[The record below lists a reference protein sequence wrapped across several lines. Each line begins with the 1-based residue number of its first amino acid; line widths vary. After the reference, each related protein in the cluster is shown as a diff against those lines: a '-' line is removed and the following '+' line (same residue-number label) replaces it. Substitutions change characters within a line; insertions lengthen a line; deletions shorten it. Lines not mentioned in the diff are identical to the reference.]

1 MTTPTVTVGPVLPS
15 QDPRTLEEKILQVQ
29 QRNELLSEMRVQ
41 AARSGDQKIVNQADE
56 LERQYHVRD
65 MAGLADDVY
74 ESAAHRP
81 MLQPGWIR
89 ASEHPELLR
98 QAGVNWSNEKIKQY
112 LQPDDSNF
120 RAEIY
125 LPDPRV
131 YGADVKPVICYKGS
145 NGAVVAHDNTGKE
158 ITRESAA
165 EDWINNGLQGAGRES
180 DYYNR
185 AMELA
190 GDLKNSSFGREFE
203 IVGHSLGGGLASSAS
218 AITGI
223 PAITFNSS
231 GLNPVTPQ
239 RFADKQGLW
248 VFDTDKTITAY
259 QVKGE
264 LLTDGQTMVSRM
276 DALQR
281 MQMGTVATMAADV
294 SRLPEARQ
302 LLTTQLG
309 QLLPHSKQAQQDAL
323 GLIDYLAEHSGSK
336 TLKQVP
342 TAAGQVQPVLEAKM
356 RDAQGNLVDRP
367 KEPAISEVAKD
378 AGPLLNVLSGAVA
391 GAYVGKRAGEG
402 IAVAGKVT
410 DVALDTLGDG
420 YRVGGKVTGQA
431 AELGAQTF
439 GKVSGLQVRTGGEVV
454 AQVRVATGYLEAAVP
469 MTQCV
474 TQRWGN
480 ETSNALLRA
489 ASHLPFADKIAPG
502 LREEADRRDKATDAY
517 CDLKTAQARG
527 ALDHAGRDASS
538 IRQTAGQGAQLVE
551 QTANQTGANLRKSA
565 EQTGTAIDQAFDR
578 TGRGVRNLTG
588 HAPTAL
594 AATGAGVGGVIAA
607 EATYLGPGGLMN
619 AWKTGAVI
627 KHGAGA
633 GGEATQRHLMTE
645 TVIPSLDART
655 QSLEHAAVKQ
665 LMQSA
670 PVRESSGQ
678 TPAMDSQS
686 APSKQKSD
694 TRPHASLGTGVPLND
709 PSHPEHS
716 LFRDAARGV
725 YAIDAKHN
733 RTSDLRS
740 DQLSGHL
747 AVAAK
752 EQGLRGIDHVL
763 MSGDAKVTFAVQG
776 RPDDPAHRRA
786 SVDTMQGLN
795 TPLAQSTQQM
805 AEASARE
812 EQTRNTAQTQRQDAE
827 VVTRA
832 ALRMA

>member
-1 MTTPTVTVGPVLPS
+1 MTTPTATVGPVLPS

-29 QRNELLSEMRVQ
+29 QQRELLSELRTQ
-41 AARSGDQKIVNQADE
+41 SAQSSNLQLSHQADA
-56 LERQYHVRD
+56 LERQYYARD

-81 MLQPGWIR
+81 SLQPGWIR
-89 ASEHPELLR
+89 ASENPELLR
-98 QAGVNWSNEKIKQY
+98 QAGVNWSDQQIKQY

-131 YGADVKPVICYKGS
+131 FGTDAKPIVAYKGS
-145 NGAVVAHDNTGKE
+145 NGAVIARDSTGKE

-165 EDWINNGLQGAGRES
+165 EDWVNNGIQGAGLES

-190 GDLKNSSFGREFE
+190 IRMKRSSLGSDFA
-203 IVGHSLGGGLASSAS
+203 IAGHSLGGGLASAAS
-218 AITGI
+218 AVTGAS
-223 PAITFNSS
+223 AITFNSS
-231 GLNPVTPQ
+231 GLNPITAQ
-239 RFADKQGLW
+239 RYAEKQGLS

-259 QVKGE
+259 QIKGE
-264 LLTDGQTMVSRM
+264 VLTDGQAMIGRM

-302 LLTTQLG
+302 LMVTKLG
-309 QLLPHSKQAQQDAL
+309 ELLPHSKQAQQDAL
-323 GLIDYLAEHSGSK
+323 GLVDYLAEHSGNK

-356 RDAQGNLVDRP
+356 RDAHGNLIDRP
-367 KEPAISEVAKD
+367 KEPALSEVAKE

-391 GAYVGKRAGEG
+391 GAYAGKKAGEG
-402 IAVAGKVT
+402 IATAGKVT
-410 DVALDTLGDG
+410 DVALDTVGDG
-420 YRVGGKVTGQA
+420 YRVGGEITGQA
-431 AELGAQTF
+431 VEAGAQTF
-439 GKVSGLQVRTGGEVV
+439 GKISGLQVRGGGEVV
-454 AQVRVATGYLEAAVP
+454 AQVRVASGYLEAAVP

-502 LREEADRRDKATDAY
+502 LRQEADRRDQATEAY

-527 ALDHAGRDASS
+527 ALDHAGRDANS
-538 IRQTAGQGAQLVE
+538 IRQTAGQGAQLLE
-551 QTANQTGANLRKSA
+551 QAANQAGANLRKST
-565 EQTGTAIDQAFDR
+565 EQTGATIDQAFDQ

-594 AATGAGVGGVIAA
+594 AATGAGLGTVVAA
-607 EATYLGPGGLMN
+607 EATYLGPSGLMN
-619 AWKTGAVI
+619 AWQTRAVI
-627 KHGAGA
+627 KHAPGAGN
-633 GGEATQRHLMTE
+633 EATQRHLMTE

-665 LMQSA
+665 LMQPA
-670 PVRESSGQ
+670 PARESSGHV
-678 TPAMDSQS
+678 PAKDSQS
-686 APSKQKSD
+686 AAPSVS
-694 TRPHASLGTGVPLND
+694 PHTGVLLND
-709 PSHPEHS
+709 ASHPDHS
-716 LFRDAARGV
+716 LFGDAARGIH
-725 YAIDAKHN
+725 AIDAKHN
-733 RTSDLRS
+733 RVSDLRS
-740 DQLSGHL
+740 DQLGGHL

-752 EQGLRGIDHVL
+752 EQGLRGIDHVV
-763 MSGDAKVTFAVQG
+763 MSGDAKLTFAVQG
-776 RPDDPAHRRA
+776 RLDDPAHRRA
-786 SVDTMQGLN
+786 SVDTLQGLN

-805 AEASARE
+805 AEANARAEQIRNSAP
-812 EQTRNTAQTQRQDAE
+812 AQQQEPEIVART
-827 VVTRA
+827 

>member
-1 MTTPTVTVGPVLPS
+1 MTTPTVTVGPLLPS

-29 QRNELLSEMRVQ
+29 QQNELLSAMRVQ
-41 AARSGDQKIVNQADE
+41 SAQSGDMQLAHQADA

-65 MAGLADDVY
+65 VAGVTDDVY

-81 MLQPGWIR
+81 SITLGWIR
-89 ASEHPELLR
+89 ASEYPELLR
-98 QAGVNWSNEKIKQY
+98 QAGVNWTDKQVKQY

-131 YGADVKPVICYKGS
+131 YGPEAKPIVCYKGS
-145 NGAVVAHDNTGKE
+145 NGSVVAHDSDGKE
-158 ITRESAA
+158 IIRESAA
-165 EDWINNGLQGAGRES
+165 EDWLNNGLQGAGLES

-190 GDLKNSSFGREFE
+190 VRFQKDYGPGFE
-203 IVGHSLGGGLASSAS
+203 IAGHSLGGGQGSAAS
-218 AITGI
+218 AVTGI

-231 GLNPVTPQ
+231 GLNPATPQ
-239 RFADKQGLW
+239 RYAEKHGLT
-248 VFDTDKTITAY
+248 VVDTDQTVTAY

-264 LLTDGQTMVSRM
+264 VLTDGQAMIGRM

-281 MQMGTVATMAADV
+281 MQMGAVATMAADV

-302 LLTTQLG
+302 LLVTKLG
-309 QLLPHSKQAQQDAL
+309 EVLPHSKQAQQDAL

-356 RDAQGNLVDRP
+356 RDAQGNLIDRP

-391 GAYVGKRAGEG
+391 GAYVGKRAGE
-402 IAVAGKVT
+402 AVAAGGKVT

-439 GKVSGLQVRTGGEVV
+439 GKVSGLQVRAGGEVV
-454 AQVRVATGYLEAAVP
+454 AQVRMATGYLEASVP
-469 MTQCV
+469 MAQCV

-480 ETSNALLRA
+480 ETSNAILRA

-502 LREEADRRDKATDAY
+502 LGKEADRRDQATAAY
-517 CDLKTAQARG
+517 CDIKIAQAKG
-527 ALDHAGRDASS
+527 SLGHAGHDANT
-538 IRQTAGQGAQLVE
+538 IRHVAAQGAQALE
-551 QTANQTGANLRKSA
+551 QASNQTGADLRKSA
-565 EQTGTAIDQAFDR
+565 ERVGANIDQALGQ

-594 AATGAGVGGVIAA
+594 AVTGAGVGGVIAA

-619 AWKTGAVI
+619 AWRTGAAI
-627 KHGAGA
+627 KHGSGA

-655 QSLEHAAVKQ
+655 QSLEHSAVKQ
-665 LMQSA
+665 LMQPA
-670 PVRESSGQ
+670 PARQSGEQSPATESRFAPPKQ
-678 TPAMDSQS
+678 TEGLPQPA
-686 APSKQKSD
+686 PGK
-694 TRPHASLGTGVPLND
+694 GVLLND
-709 PSHPEHS
+709 QNHPDHS

-725 YAIDAKHN
+725 HAIDATHN

-752 EQGLRGIDHVL
+752 EQGMRGIDHVV

-776 RPDDPAHRRA
+776 RLDDPAHQRA
-786 SVDTMQGLN
+786 SVDTVQGLN

-805 AEASARE
+805 AEASARQ
-812 EQTRNTAQTQRQDAE
+812 EQTRNSALTQQQDAE

>member
-1 MTTPTVTVGPVLPS
+1 MV
-15 QDPRTLEEKILQVQ
+15 
-29 QRNELLSEMRVQ
+29 
-41 AARSGDQKIVNQADE
+41 
-56 LERQYHVRD
+56 
-65 MAGLADDVY
+65 
-74 ESAAHRP
+74 
-81 MLQPGWIR
+81 
-89 ASEHPELLR
+89 
-98 QAGVNWSNEKIKQY
+98 
-112 LQPDDSNF
+112 
-120 RAEIY
+120 
-125 LPDPRV
+125 
-131 YGADVKPVICYKGS
+131 CYKGS
-145 NGAVVAHDNTGKE
+145 NGAVVAHDNAGKE
-158 ITRESAA
+158 VTRESAP
-165 EDWINNGLQGAGRES
+165 EDWVNNGLQGAGRES

-185 AMELA
+185 AMRL
-190 GDLKNSSFGREFE
+190 GRNLKNSPLGMKFE

-218 AITGI
+218 AITGV

-231 GLNPVTPQ
+231 GLNPITAQ
-239 RFADKQGLW
+239 RFADKQGLT

-281 MQMGTVATMAADV
+281 IQMGAVATMAADV

-302 LLTTQLG
+302 LLVTKLG
-309 QLLPHSKQAQQDAL
+309 EILPHSKQAQQDAL
-323 GLIDYLAEHSGSK
+323 GLVDYLAEHSGSK

-356 RDAQGNLVDRP
+356 RDAQGNLIDRP

-391 GAYVGKRAGEG
+391 GAYVGKRAGE
-402 IAVAGKVT
+402 AVAAGGKVT

-439 GKVSGLQVRTGGEVV
+439 GKVSGLQVRGGGEVV
-454 AQVRVATGYLEAAVP
+454 AQVRMATGYLEASVP
-469 MTQCV
+469 MVQCV

-502 LREEADRRDKATDAY
+502 LSKEADRRDQATAAY
-517 CDLKTAQARG
+517 CDLKTAQAKG
-527 ALDHAGRDASS
+527 SLDHAGRDASS
-538 IRQTAGQGAQLVE
+538 IRHIAGQSAQVLE
-551 QTANQTGANLRKSA
+551 QAANQTGADLRKSA
-565 EQTGTAIDQAFDR
+565 EHVGARVDQALDQ

-594 AATGAGVGGVIAA
+594 AVTGAGVGGVIAA
-607 EATYLGPGGLMN
+607 EVTYLGPRGLLN
-619 AWKTGAVI
+619 AWQTGTVI
-627 KHGAGA
+627 KHGSGA

-655 QSLEHAAVKQ
+655 QSLEHTAVKQ
-665 LMQSA
+665 LMQAAPAQQSGGQA
-670 PVRESSGQ
+670 PVKEP
-678 TPAMDSQS
+678 PA
-686 APSKQKSD
+686 APGK
-694 TRPHASLGTGVPLND
+694 GVLLND
-709 PSHPEHS
+709 QNHPDHS

-725 YAIDAKHN
+725 HAIDAKHN
-733 RTSDLRS
+733 RTPDLRS

-752 EQGLRGIDHVL
+752 EQGLRGIDHVV

-776 RPDDPAHRRA
+776 RLDDPAHQRA

-805 AEASARE
+805 AEASIRQ
-812 EQTRNTAQTQRQDAE
+812 EQTRNSALTQQQDAE

>member
-29 QRNELLSEMRVQ
+29 QRNELLSAMRAQ
-41 AARSGDQKIVNQADE
+41 SAQSGDLQLSRQADA

-65 MAGLADDVY
+65 VAGVADDVY

-81 MLQPGWIR
+81 SIALGWIR

-98 QAGVNWSNEKIKQY
+98 QSGVNWTDQQIKQY

-131 YGADVKPVICYKGS
+131 YGSEVKPIVCYKGS
-145 NGAVVAHDNTGKE
+145 NGAVVAHDGDGKE
-158 ITRESAA
+158 ISRESAA
-165 EDWINNGLQGAGRES
+165 EDWVNNGLQGAGLES

-190 GDLKNSSFGREFE
+190 VRFQRDFGPGFE
-203 IVGHSLGGGLASSAS
+203 IAGHSLGGGQGSAAS
-218 AITGI
+218 AVTGI
-223 PAITFNSS
+223 SAITFNSS
-231 GLNPVTPQ
+231 GLNPATPQ
-239 RFADKQGLW
+239 RYAEKYGLS
-248 VFDTDKTITAY
+248 VVDASQTVTAY

-264 LLTDGQTMVSRM
+264 LLTDGQAMVGRM

-281 MQMGTVATMAADV
+281 MQMGAVATMAADV

-323 GLIDYLAEHSGSK
+323 GLVDYLAEHSGSK

-356 RDAQGNLVDRP
+356 RDAQGNIVDRP

-378 AGPLLNVLSGAVA
+378 AGPLLNVLSGAVT
-391 GAYVGKRAGEG
+391 GAYVGKWTGEG
-402 IAVAGKVT
+402 IAAAGKVT

-439 GKVSGLQVRTGGEVV
+439 GKVSGLQVRAGGEVV
-454 AQVRVATGYLEAAVP
+454 AQVRMATGYLEAAVP

-502 LREEADRRDKATDAY
+502 LRQEADRRDRATDAY

-527 ALDHAGRDASS
+527 ALDHAGRDANG
-538 IRQTAGQGAQLVE
+538 IRQTAGQGAQLLE
-551 QTANQTGANLRKSA
+551 QTANQAGANLRKSA
-565 EQTGTAIDQAFDR
+565 EQTGTAIDQAFDQ

-588 HAPTAL
+588 HAPAAL

-607 EATYLGPGGLMN
+607 EATYLGPSGLMN
-619 AWKTGAVI
+619 AWQTRAVI

-633 GGEATQRHLMTE
+633 GNEATQRHLMTE

-655 QSLEHAAVKQ
+655 QSLEQAAVKQ
-665 LMQSA
+665 LMQQQA
-670 PVRESSGQ
+670 PAQ
-678 TPAMDSQS
+678 QS
-686 APSKQKSD
+686 NAPG
-694 TRPHASLGTGVPLND
+694 RGALLND
-709 PSHPEHS
+709 PSHPDHS

-733 RTSDLRS
+733 RTPDLRS

-752 EQGLRGIDHVL
+752 EQGLRGIDHVV

-812 EQTRNTAQTQRQDAE
+812 EQTRNSAQTQRQDAE
-827 VVTRA
+827 VVTRV

>member
-29 QRNELLSEMRVQ
+29 QQRELLSEMRTQ
-41 AARSGDQKIVNQADE
+41 SAQSSGLQLSHQADA
-56 LERQYHVRD
+56 LERQYYARD

-81 MLQPGWIR
+81 SLQPGWIR
-89 ASEHPELLR
+89 ASENQELLR
-98 QAGVNWSNEKIKQY
+98 QAGVNWSDEQIKQY

-131 YGADVKPVICYKGS
+131 FGADAKPVIAYKGS
-145 NGAVVAHDNTGKE
+145 NGAVVAHDSTGKE
-158 ITRESAA
+158 ITRESAV
-165 EDWINNGLQGAGRES
+165 EDWVNNGIQGAGLES

-190 GDLKNSSFGREFE
+190 TGMRRTLGSDFG
-203 IVGHSLGGGLASSAS
+203 IVGHSLGGGQAS
-218 AITGI
+218 AASAVTGM

-231 GLNPVTPQ
+231 GLNPATAQ
-239 RFADKQGLW
+239 RFADKQGLS

-264 LLTDGQTMVSRM
+264 VLTDGQTMIGRM

-302 LLTTQLG
+302 LMVTKLG
-309 QLLPHSKQAQQDAL
+309 ELLPHSKQAQQDAL
-323 GLIDYLAEHSGSK
+323 GLIDHLAENSGSR

-356 RDAQGNLVDRP
+356 RDAQGDIVDRP
-367 KEPAISEVAKD
+367 KEPAISELAKD

-391 GAYVGKRAGEG
+391 GAYVGKKAGEA
-402 IAVAGKVT
+402 IAAGGKVT
-410 DVALDTLGDG
+410 DVALDTVGDG
-420 YRVGGKVTGQA
+420 YRVGGKITGQA
-431 AELGAQTF
+431 VEAGAQTF
-439 GKVSGLQVRTGGEVV
+439 GKISGLQVRGGGEVV
-454 AQVRVATGYLEAAVP
+454 AQVRVASGYLEAAVP

-502 LREEADRRDKATDAY
+502 LRQEADRRDQATEAY

-527 ALDHAGRDASS
+527 ALDHAGRDANS
-538 IRQTAGQGAQLVE
+538 IRQTAGQGAQLLE
-551 QTANQTGANLRKSA
+551 QAANRTGADLRKSA
-565 EQTGTAIDQAFDR
+565 EQTGATIDQAFDQ
-578 TGRGVRNLTG
+578 TGRGVRNVTG

-594 AATGAGVGGVIAA
+594 AATGAGLGTVLAL
-607 EATYLGPGGLMN
+607 EATYLGRPDGLMN

-627 KHGAGA
+627 KHASGAGN
-633 GGEATQRHLMTE
+633 EATQRHLMTE

-665 LMQSA
+665 LMQAA
-670 PVRESSGQ
+670 PTRESSRQG
-678 TPAMDSQS
+678 PAKDSQS
-686 APSKQKSD
+686 AVPSVL
-694 TRPHASLGTGVPLND
+694 PHTGILLND
-709 PSHPEHS
+709 PSHPDHP
-716 LFRDAARGV
+716 LFRDAARGIQ
-725 YAIDAKHN
+725 AIDAKHN
-733 RTSDLRS
+733 RVSDLRS
-740 DQLSGHL
+740 DQLGGHL

-752 EQGLRGIDHVL
+752 EQGLRGIDHVV
-763 MSGDAKVTFAVQG
+763 MSGDAKLTFAVQG
-776 RPDDPAHRRA
+776 RLDDPAHRRA

-805 AEASARE
+805 AEVSAHA
-812 EQTRNTAQTQRQDAE
+812 EQMRNPAPAQQQEPEIVA
-827 VVTRA
+827 RA

>member
-29 QRNELLSEMRVQ
+29 QQRELLSEMRAQ
-41 AARSGDQKIVNQADE
+41 STQSGDLQLARQADA
-56 LERQYHVRD
+56 LEQQYYVRD

-74 ESAAHRP
+74 ESAAHRASA
-81 MLQPGWIR
+81 QPGWIR
-89 ASEHPELLR
+89 ASENPELLR
-98 QAGVNWSNEKIKQY
+98 QAGVNWSDQQIRQY

-131 YGADVKPVICYKGS
+131 FGADAKPVVCYKGS
-145 NGAVVAHDNTGKE
+145 NGAVVAHDSTGKE

-165 EDWINNGLQGAGRES
+165 EDWVNNGIQGAGLES

-190 GDLKNSSFGREFE
+190 TGMKRSLGSDFV
-203 IVGHSLGGGLASSAS
+203 IAGHSLGGGQAS
-218 AITGI
+218 AASAVTGI
-223 PAITFNSS
+223 SAITFNSS
-231 GLNPVTPQ
+231 GLNPLTPQ
-239 RFADKQGLW
+239 RYAEKHGLP

-281 MQMGTVATMAADV
+281 MQMGAVATMAADV

-302 LLTTQLG
+302 LLTAQLG

-323 GLIDYLAEHSGSK
+323 GLVDYLAEHSGSK

-342 TAAGQVQPVLEAKM
+342 TAAGQIQPVLEAKM
-356 RDAQGNLVDRP
+356 RDAQDNIVDRP

-391 GAYVGKRAGEG
+391 GAYVGKRTGEG
-402 IAVAGKVT
+402 VAAAGKVT

-431 AELGAQTF
+431 AELGAQAF
-439 GKVSGLQVRTGGEVV
+439 GKVSGLQVRAGGEVV

-502 LREEADRRDKATDAY
+502 LRQEADRRDRATDAY

-527 ALDHAGRDASS
+527 TLDHAGRDASG
-538 IRQTAGQGAQLVE
+538 IRQTAGQGAQLLE
-551 QTANQTGANLRKSA
+551 QTANQAGANLRKSA
-565 EQTGTAIDQAFDR
+565 EQTGTAIDQAFDQ

-588 HAPTAL
+588 HAPAAL
-594 AATGAGVGGVIAA
+594 AVTGAGVGGVIAA

-619 AWKTGAVI
+619 AWQTRSVI
-627 KHGAGA
+627 KHAADAGN
-633 GGEATQRHLMTE
+633 EATQRHLMTE

-655 QSLEHAAVKQ
+655 QSLEQAAVKQ
-665 LMQSA
+665 LMQQQA
-670 PVRESSGQ
+670 PAQQSS
-678 TPAMDSQS
+678 TPG
-686 APSKQKSD
+686 
-694 TRPHASLGTGVPLND
+694 RGVLLND
-709 PSHPEHS
+709 PSHPDHS

-725 YAIDAKHN
+725 HAIDAKHN
-733 RTSDLRS
+733 RTPDLRS

-812 EQTRNTAQTQRQDAE
+812 EQTRNSAQTQRQDAE

>member
-15 QDPRTLEEKILQVQ
+15 QDPRTLEEKILQIQQ
-29 QRNELLSEMRVQ
+29 QRELLSEMRTQ
-41 AARSGDQKIVNQADE
+41 SAQSGDLQLSHQANA
-56 LERQYHVRD
+56 LERQYYARD

-81 MLQPGWIR
+81 SLQPGWIR
-89 ASEHPELLR
+89 ASENPELLR
-98 QAGVNWSNEKIKQY
+98 QTGVNWSDQQIKQY

-131 YGADVKPVICYKGS
+131 FGADAKPVVAYKGS
-145 NGAVVAHDNTGKE
+145 NGAVVAHDSTGKE
-158 ITRESAA
+158 ITRESAV
-165 EDWINNGLQGAGRES
+165 EDWVNNGIQGAGLES

-190 GDLKNSSFGREFE
+190 TGMRRSLGSDFG
-203 IVGHSLGGGLASSAS
+203 IVGHSLGGGQAS
-218 AITGI
+218 AASAVTGM

-231 GLNPVTPQ
+231 GLNPVTAQ
-239 RFADKQGLW
+239 RFAEKQGLS

-264 LLTDGQTMVSRM
+264 VLTDGQAMIGRM

-302 LLTTQLG
+302 LTVTKLG
-309 QLLPHSKQAQQDAL
+309 ELLPHSKQAQQDAL
-323 GLIDYLAEHSGSK
+323 GLVDYLAEHSGSK

-391 GAYVGKRAGEG
+391 GAYVGKKAGEA
-402 IAVAGKVT
+402 IAAGGKVT
-410 DVALDTLGDG
+410 DVALDTVGDG
-420 YRVGGKVTGQA
+420 YRVGGRITGQA
-431 AELGAQTF
+431 VEAGAQTF
-439 GKVSGLQVRTGGEVV
+439 GKISGLQVRGGGEVV
-454 AQVRVATGYLEAAVP
+454 AQVRVASGYLEAAVP

-502 LREEADRRDKATDAY
+502 LRQEADRRDQATEAY

-527 ALDHAGRDASS
+527 ALDHAGRDANS
-538 IRQTAGQGAQLVE
+538 IRQTAGQGAQLLE
-551 QTANQTGANLRKSA
+551 QAANRTGADLRKSA
-565 EQTGTAIDQAFDR
+565 EQTGATIDQAFDQ

-594 AATGAGVGGVIAA
+594 AATGAGLGGVIAA
-607 EATYLGPGGLMN
+607 EVTYLGPSGPIN
-619 AWKTGAVI
+619 AWQTRAAI
-627 KHGAGA
+627 KQGPGAGN
-633 GGEATQRHLMTE
+633 EAIQRHLMTE

-670 PVRESSGQ
+670 PARESSGHV
-678 TPAMDSQS
+678 PAKDSQS
-686 APSKQKSD
+686 AVPNPSP
-694 TRPHASLGTGVPLND
+694 RTGALLND
-709 PSHPEHS
+709 PSHPDHS
-716 LFRDAARGV
+716 LFRDAARGIH
-725 YAIDAKHN
+725 AIDAKHN
-733 RTSDLRS
+733 RVSDLRS
-740 DQLSGHL
+740 DQLGGHL

-752 EQGLRGIDHVL
+752 EQGLRGIDHVV
-763 MSGDAKVTFAVQG
+763 MSGDAKLTFAVQG
-776 RPDDPAHRRA
+776 RLDDPAHRRA
-786 SVDTMQGLN
+786 SVDTLQGLN
-795 TPLAQSTQQM
+795 TPLAHSTQQM
-805 AEASARE
+805 AEVNARA
-812 EQTRNTAQTQRQDAE
+812 EQMRNAAPAQQQEPE

>member
-1 MTTPTVTVGPVLPS
+1 MTKPTVTVGPELPS

-29 QRNELLSEMRVQ
+29 QQRELLSTMRAQSVQ
-41 AARSGDQKIVNQADE
+41 SSDPQLSRQADA
-56 LERQYHVRD
+56 LERQYYVRD
-65 MAGLADDVY
+65 VAGLADDVY
-74 ESAAHRP
+74 ESAAHKP
-81 MLQPGWIR
+81 SSQPGWLR

-98 QAGVNWSNEKIKQY
+98 QAGVNWSDQQIRQY

-131 YGADVKPVICYKGS
+131 FGPEAKPVVAYKGS
-145 NGAVVAHDNTGKE
+145 NGAIVAHDSAGKE
-158 ITRESAA
+158 VIRESAA
-165 EDWINNGLQGAGRES
+165 EDWLNNGRQGAGLES
-180 DYYNR
+180 DYYDR
-185 AMELA
+185 AMRLA
-190 GDLKNSSFGREFE
+190 NDLKRSPLGREFE

-223 PAITFNSS
+223 PAVTFNSS
-231 GLNPVTPQ
+231 GLNPITAQ
-239 RFADKQGLW
+239 RYADKQGLS
-248 VFDTDKTITAY
+248 VFDTDKTVTAY

-264 LLTDGQTMVSRM
+264 VLTDGQAMVGRM

-281 MQMGTVATMAADV
+281 MQMGAVATMAADV

-309 QLLPHSKQAQQDAL
+309 QVLPHSKQAQQDAL
-323 GLIDYLAEHSGSK
+323 GLIDYLAEHSGSR

-356 RDAQGNLVDRP
+356 RDAHGNIVDRP
-367 KEPAISEVAKD
+367 KESTISEVAKD

-391 GAYVGKRAGEG
+391 GAYVGKKAGEG
-402 IAVAGKVT
+402 IATAGKVT
-410 DVALDTLGDG
+410 DVALDTVGDG
-420 YRVGGKVTGQA
+420 YRVGGKIAGQTVEA
-431 AELGAQTF
+431 GAQTF
-439 GKVSGLQVRTGGEVV
+439 GKISGLQVRGGGEVV
-454 AQVRVATGYLEAAVP
+454 AQVRVASGYLEAAVP
-469 MTQCV
+469 TAQCV

-502 LREEADRRDKATDAY
+502 LRQEADRRDQATEAY

-527 ALDHAGRDASS
+527 ALDHAGRDANS
-538 IRQTAGQGAQLVE
+538 IRQTAGQGAQLLE
-551 QTANQTGANLRKSA
+551 QAANQTGANLRKST
-565 EQTGTAIDQAFDR
+565 EQTGATIDRAFDQA
-578 TGRGVRNLTG
+578 GRGVRNLTG

-594 AATGAGVGGVIAA
+594 AATGAGLGTVVAA

-619 AWKTGAVI
+619 AWQTRAAI
-627 KHGAGA
+627 KQAPGAGN
-633 GGEATQRHLMTE
+633 EATQRHLMTE

-665 LMQSA
+665 LTQPA
-670 PVRESSGQ
+670 PTRESSGQ
-678 TPAMDSQS
+678 IPAKDSQS
-686 APSKQKSD
+686 VAPNPSPRSG
-694 TRPHASLGTGVPLND
+694 ALLND
-709 PSHPEHS
+709 PSHPDHS
-716 LFRDAARGV
+716 LFRDAARGIH
-725 YAIDAKHN
+725 AIDAKHN
-733 RTSDLRS
+733 RVSDLRS
-740 DQLSGHL
+740 DQLGGHL

-752 EQGLRGIDHVL
+752 EQGLRGIDHVV
-763 MSGDAKVTFAVQG
+763 MSGDAKLTFAVQG
-776 RPDDPAHRRA
+776 RLDDPAHRRA

-805 AEASARE
+805 AEVNARAEQIRNSAP
-812 EQTRNTAQTQRQDAE
+812 AQQQEPE
-827 VVTRA
+827 VVARA

>member
-1 MTTPTVTVGPVLPS
+1 M
-15 QDPRTLEEKILQVQ
+15 
-29 QRNELLSEMRVQ
+29 
-41 AARSGDQKIVNQADE
+41 
-56 LERQYHVRD
+56 
-65 MAGLADDVY
+65 
-74 ESAAHRP
+74 
-81 MLQPGWIR
+81 
-89 ASEHPELLR
+89 
-98 QAGVNWSNEKIKQY
+98 
-112 LQPDDSNF
+112 
-120 RAEIY
+120 
-125 LPDPRV
+125 
-131 YGADVKPVICYKGS
+131 
-145 NGAVVAHDNTGKE
+145 
-158 ITRESAA
+158 
-165 EDWINNGLQGAGRES
+165 
-180 DYYNR
+180 
-185 AMELA
+185 
-190 GDLKNSSFGREFE
+190 
-203 IVGHSLGGGLASSAS
+203 ASSAS

-231 GLNPVTPQ
+231 GLNPATAQ
-239 RFADKQGLW
+239 RYAEKQGLS
-248 VFDTDKTITAY
+248 VFDTDKIITAY

-264 LLTDGQTMVSRM
+264 VLTDGQAMIGRM

-281 MQMGTVATMAADV
+281 MQMGAVATMAADV

-323 GLIDYLAEHSGSK
+323 GLIDYLAEHSGSR

-342 TAAGQVQPVLEAKM
+342 TAAGQIQPMLEAKM
-356 RDAQGNLVDRP
+356 RDAQGNLIDRP

-402 IAVAGKVT
+402 IAVAGRVT

-439 GKVSGLQVRTGGEVV
+439 GKVSGLQVRAGGEAV
-454 AQVRVATGYLEAAVP
+454 AQVRMATGYLEAAVP
-469 MTQCV
+469 MAQCV

-502 LREEADRRDKATDAY
+502 LRQEADRRDQATDAY

-527 ALDHAGRDASS
+527 ALDHAGRDANSV
-538 IRQTAGQGAQLVE
+538 RQTAGQGAQLLE

-565 EQTGTAIDQAFDR
+565 EHAGADIDRAFDQ

-594 AATGAGVGGVIAA
+594 AVTGAGVGGVLAA

-619 AWKTGAVI
+619 AWQTRSVI
-627 KHGAGA
+627 KHAAGA
-633 GGEATQRHLMTE
+633 GNEATQRHLMTE

-665 LMQSA
+665 LMQQPVPVQQTIGQEPRSA
-670 PVRESSGQ
+670 LPKQ
-678 TPAMDSQS
+678 ADDLPHPARG
-686 APSKQKSD
+686 K
-694 TRPHASLGTGVPLND
+694 GVLLND
-709 PSHPEHS
+709 PNHPEHS
-716 LFRDAARGV
+716 LFRDAARGIH
-725 YAIDAKHN
+725 AIDAKHN
-733 RTSDLRS
+733 RTPDLRS

-752 EQGLRGIDHVL
+752 EQGMRGIDHVV
-763 MSGDAKVTFAVQG
+763 MSGDAKLTFAVQG
-776 RPDDPAHRRA
+776 RLDDPAHRRA

-805 AEASARE
+805 AEASARQ
-812 EQTRNTAQTQRQDAE
+812 EQTRNSALTQHQDAE

>member
-29 QRNELLSEMRVQ
+29 QQRELLSEMRTQSVQ
-41 AARSGDQKIVNQADE
+41 SSDLQLSRQADA
-56 LERQYHVRD
+56 LERQYYARD

-81 MLQPGWIR
+81 SLQPGWIR
-89 ASEHPELLR
+89 ASENPGLLR
-98 QAGVNWSNEKIKQY
+98 QTGVNWSDEQIKQY
-112 LQPDDSNF
+112 LQPNDSNF

-131 YGADVKPVICYKGS
+131 FGTDAKPVVAYKGS
-145 NGAVVAHDNTGKE
+145 NGAVIARDSTGKE

-165 EDWINNGLQGAGRES
+165 EDWVNNGIQGAGLES

-190 GDLKNSSFGREFE
+190 IRMKRSSLGSDFA
-203 IVGHSLGGGLASSAS
+203 IAGHSLGGGLASAAS
-218 AITGI
+218 AVTGTS
-223 PAITFNSS
+223 AITFNSS
-231 GLNPVTPQ
+231 GLNPITAQ
-239 RFADKQGLW
+239 RYAEKQGLS

-264 LLTDGQTMVSRM
+264 VLTDGQAMIGRM

-302 LLTTQLG
+302 LMVTKLG
-309 QLLPHSKQAQQDAL
+309 EFLPHSKQAQQDAL
-323 GLIDYLAEHSGSK
+323 GLVDYLAEHSGSK

-356 RDAQGNLVDRP
+356 RDAQGNLADRP
-367 KEPAISEVAKD
+367 KEPAISELAKD
-378 AGPLLNVLSGAVA
+378 AGPLLNVLSGAVV
-391 GAYVGKRAGEG
+391 GAYVGKKAGEA
-402 IAVAGKVT
+402 IAAGGKVT
-410 DVALDTLGDG
+410 DVALDTVGDG
-420 YRVGGKVTGQA
+420 YRVGGKITGQVVEA
-431 AELGAQTF
+431 GAQTF
-439 GKVSGLQVRTGGEVV
+439 GKISGLQVRGGGEVV
-454 AQVRVATGYLEAAVP
+454 AQVRVASGYLEAAVP

-489 ASHLPFADKIAPG
+489 ASHLPFADKIALG
-502 LREEADRRDKATDAY
+502 LRQEADRRDQVTEAY

-527 ALDHAGRDASS
+527 ALDHAGRDANS
-538 IRQTAGQGAQLVE
+538 IRQTAGQGAQLLE
-551 QTANQTGANLRKSA
+551 QATNRTGADLRKSA
-565 EQTGTAIDQAFDR
+565 EQTGATIDQAFDQA
-578 TGRGVRNLTG
+578 GRGVRNLTG

-594 AATGAGVGGVIAA
+594 AATGAGLGTVLAV
-607 EATYLGPGGLMN
+607 EANYLGRPDGLMN

-627 KHGAGA
+627 KHASGAGN
-633 GGEATQRHLMTE
+633 EATQRHLMTE

-655 QSLEHAAVKQ
+655 QALEHAAIKQ
-665 LMQSA
+665 LMQPA

-678 TPAMDSQS
+678 VPAKDSQS
-686 APSKQKSD
+686 AVPS
-694 TRPHASLGTGVPLND
+694 PSLRTGALLND
-709 PSHPEHS
+709 PSHPDHS
-716 LFRDAARGV
+716 LFRDAARGIH
-725 YAIDAKHN
+725 AIDAKHN
-733 RTSDLRS
+733 RVSDLRS
-740 DQLSGHL
+740 DQLGGHL

-752 EQGLRGIDHVL
+752 EQGLRGIDHVV
-763 MSGDAKVTFAVQG
+763 MSGDAKLTFAVQG
-776 RPDDPAHRRA
+776 RLDDPAHRRA
-786 SVDTMQGLN
+786 SVDTLQGLN
-795 TPLAQSTQQM
+795 TPLTQSTQQM
-805 AEASARE
+805 AEVSARA
-812 EQTRNTAQTQRQDAE
+812 EQMRNAAPAQQQEPE

>member
-29 QRNELLSEMRVQ
+29 QQRELLSEMRAQ
-41 AARSGDQKIVNQADE
+41 STQSGDPQLARQADA
-56 LERQYHVRD
+56 LEQQYYVRD

-74 ESAAHRP
+74 ESAAHRASA
-81 MLQPGWIR
+81 QPGWIR
-89 ASEHPELLR
+89 ASENPELLR
-98 QAGVNWSNEKIKQY
+98 QAGVNWSDQQIRQY

-131 YGADVKPVICYKGS
+131 FGADAKPVVCYKGS
-145 NGAVVAHDNTGKE
+145 NGAVVAHDSTGKE

-165 EDWINNGLQGAGRES
+165 EDWVNNGIQGAGLES

-190 GDLKNSSFGREFE
+190 TGMKRSLGSDFV
-203 IVGHSLGGGLASSAS
+203 IAGHSLGGGQAS
-218 AITGI
+218 AASAVTGI
-223 PAITFNSS
+223 SAITFNSS
-231 GLNPVTPQ
+231 GLNPLTPQ
-239 RFADKQGLW
+239 RYAEKHGLP
-248 VFDTDKTITAY
+248 VFDTDKTVTAY

-264 LLTDGQTMVSRM
+264 LLTDGQTMVGRM

-281 MQMGTVATMAADV
+281 MQMGAVATMAADV

-323 GLIDYLAEHSGSK
+323 GLVDYLAEHSGSK

-356 RDAQGNLVDRP
+356 RDAQGNIVDRP

-391 GAYVGKRAGEG
+391 GAYVGKRTGEG
-402 IAVAGKVT
+402 VAAAGKVT

-439 GKVSGLQVRTGGEVV
+439 GKVSGLQVRAGGEVV
-454 AQVRVATGYLEAAVP
+454 AQVRMATGYLEAAVP

-502 LREEADRRDKATDAY
+502 LRQEADRRDRATDAY
-517 CDLKTAQARG
+517 CDLKTAQAKG
-527 ALDHAGRDASS
+527 ALDHAGRDANG
-538 IRQTAGQGAQLVE
+538 IRQTAGQGAQLLE
-551 QTANQTGANLRKSA
+551 QTANQAGANLRKSA
-565 EQTGTAIDQAFDR
+565 EQTGTAIDQAFDQ

-588 HAPTAL
+588 HAPAAL

-619 AWKTGAVI
+619 AWQTRSVI
-627 KHGAGA
+627 KHAADAGN
-633 GGEATQRHLMTE
+633 EATQRHLMTE

-655 QSLEHAAVKQ
+655 QSLEQAAVKQ
-665 LMQSA
+665 LMQQQA
-670 PVRESSGQ
+670 PAQ
-678 TPAMDSQS
+678 QS
-686 APSKQKSD
+686 NAPG
-694 TRPHASLGTGVPLND
+694 RGALLND
-709 PSHPEHS
+709 PSHPDHS

-733 RTSDLRS
+733 RTPDLRS

-752 EQGLRGIDHVL
+752 EQGLRGIDHVV

-812 EQTRNTAQTQRQDAE
+812 EQTRNSAQTQRQDAE
-827 VVTRA
+827 VVTRV

>member
-29 QRNELLSEMRVQ
+29 QQRELLSEMRAQ
-41 AARSGDQKIVNQADE
+41 STQSGDPQLARQADA
-56 LERQYHVRD
+56 LEQQYYVRD

-74 ESAAHRP
+74 ESAAHRASA
-81 MLQPGWIR
+81 QPGWIR
-89 ASEHPELLR
+89 ASENPELLR
-98 QAGVNWSNEKIKQY
+98 QAGVNWSDQQIRQY

-125 LPDPRV
+125 LPDTRV
-131 YGADVKPVICYKGS
+131 FGADAKPVVCYKGS
-145 NGAVVAHDNTGKE
+145 NGAVVAHDSTGKE

-165 EDWINNGLQGAGRES
+165 EDWVNNGIQGAGLES

-190 GDLKNSSFGREFE
+190 TGMKRSLGSDFV
-203 IVGHSLGGGLASSAS
+203 IAGHSLGGGQAS
-218 AITGI
+218 AASAVTGI
-223 PAITFNSS
+223 SAITFNSS
-231 GLNPVTPQ
+231 GLNPLTPQ
-239 RFADKQGLW
+239 RYAEKHGLT

-281 MQMGTVATMAADV
+281 MQMGAVATMAADV

-323 GLIDYLAEHSGSK
+323 GLVDYLAEHSGSK

-342 TAAGQVQPVLEAKM
+342 TAAGQIQPVLEAKM
-356 RDAQGNLVDRP
+356 RDAQGNIVDRP

-391 GAYVGKRAGEG
+391 GAYVGKRTGEG
-402 IAVAGKVT
+402 IAAAGKVT
-410 DVALDTLGDG
+410 DVALDALGDG

-439 GKVSGLQVRTGGEVV
+439 GKVSGLQVRAGGEVV

-502 LREEADRRDKATDAY
+502 LRQEADRRDRATDAY

-527 ALDHAGRDASS
+527 ALDHAGRDASG
-538 IRQTAGQGAQLVE
+538 IRQTAGQGAELPE
-551 QTANQTGANLRKSA
+551 QTANQAGANLRKSA
-565 EQTGTAIDQAFDR
+565 EQTGTVIDQAFDQ

-588 HAPTAL
+588 HAPAAL
-594 AATGAGVGGVIAA
+594 AVTGAGVGGVIAA

-619 AWKTGAVI
+619 AWQTRSVV
-627 KHGAGA
+627 KHAADAGN
-633 GGEATQRHLMTE
+633 EATQRHLMTE

-655 QSLEHAAVKQ
+655 QSLEQAAVKQ
-665 LMQSA
+665 LMQQQA
-670 PVRESSGQ
+670 PARQSS
-678 TPAMDSQS
+678 T
-686 APSKQKSD
+686 SD
-694 TRPHASLGTGVPLND
+694 RGVLLND
-709 PSHPEHS
+709 PSHPDHS

-725 YAIDAKHN
+725 HAIDAKHN
-733 RTSDLRS
+733 RTPDMRS

-752 EQGLRGIDHVL
+752 EQGLRGIDHVV

-795 TPLAQSTQQM
+795 TPLSQSTQQM

-812 EQTRNTAQTQRQDAE
+812 EQTRNSTQTQRQDAE
-827 VVTRA
+827 AVTRA

>member
-1 MTTPTVTVGPVLPS
+1 MTKPTVTVGPALPP
-15 QDPRTLEEKILQVQ
+15 QEAPTLEEKIRQVQ
-29 QRNELLSEMRVQ
+29 QQNDLLSEMRTQ
-41 AARSGDQKIVNQADE
+41 AAHSGDQKIATQADA
-56 LERQYHVRD
+56 LQRQYHARD
-65 MAGLADDVY
+65 VAGLADDVY

-81 MLQPGWIR
+81 SVQPGWIR

-98 QAGVNWSNEKIKQY
+98 QAGVNWSDQKIKQY

-131 YGADVKPVICYKGS
+131 YGPDAKPVVCYKGS
-145 NGAVVAHDNTGKE
+145 NGAVVAHDGAGKE
-158 ITRESAA
+158 VIRESAT
-165 EDWINNGLQGAGRES
+165 EDWVNNGLQGAGRES

-185 AMELA
+185 AIRLA
-190 GDLKNSSFGREFE
+190 NDLNLSPIGSNFE
-203 IVGHSLGGGLASSAS
+203 IAGHSLGGGLASSAS

-231 GLNPVTPQ
+231 GLNPITPQ
-239 RFADKQGLW
+239 RYAEQHGLS
-248 VFDTDKTITAY
+248 VFDANKTITAY

-264 LLTDGQTMVSRM
+264 LLTDGQAMVGRM

-302 LLTTQLG
+302 LVVSKLG
-309 QLLPHSKQAQQDAL
+309 ELLPHSKQAQQDAL
-323 GLIDYLAEHSGSK
+323 GLVDYLAEHSGSK

-356 RDAQGNLVDRP
+356 RDGQGNLVDRP
-367 KEPAISEVAKD
+367 AQPTISEVAKD

-402 IAVAGKVT
+402 IAAGGKVA

-420 YRVGGKVTGQA
+420 YRVGGKITGQA

-439 GKVSGLQVRTGGEVV
+439 GKVSGLQVRGGGEAV
-454 AQVRVATGYLEAAVP
+454 AQVRMATGYLEASVP
-469 MTQCV
+469 MAQCV

-502 LREEADRRDKATDAY
+502 LAAEADRRDKATQAY
-517 CDLKTAQARG
+517 CDLKTTQARG
-527 ALDHAGRDASS
+527 AVDHAGRDASG
-538 IRQTAGQGAQLVE
+538 IRHAAGQGAQALE
-551 QTANQTGANLRKSA
+551 QAANQTGANLRKSA
-565 EQTGTAIDQAFDR
+565 EQAGASIDRTLDQA
-578 TGRGVRNLTG
+578 GRGVRNLTG

-594 AATGAGVGGVIAA
+594 AVTGAGVGGVIAA

-619 AWKTGAVI
+619 AWQTRAAI
-627 KHGAGA
+627 KNGPGAGN
-633 GGEATQRHLMTE
+633 EATQRHLMTE

-665 LMQSA
+665 LMQPTLVEESGKQAPAKDSHSA
-670 PVRESSGQ
+670 LPKQ
-678 TPAMDSQS
+678 DSDL
-686 APSKQKSD
+686 P
-694 TRPHASLGTGVPLND
+694 PHASLGGSVLLND
-709 PSHPEHS
+709 PKHPDHA
-716 LFRDAARGV
+716 LFRDAARGIH
-725 YAIDAKHN
+725 AIDAKHN
-733 RTSDLRS
+733 RIPDARS
-740 DQLSGHL
+740 DQLGGHL

-752 EQGLRGIDHVL
+752 EQGLRGIDHVV
-763 MSGDAKVTFAVQG
+763 MSGDAKLTFAVQG
-776 RPDDPAHRRA
+776 RLDDPAHRRA
-786 SVDTMQGLN
+786 SVDTLQGLD
-795 TPLAQSTQQM
+795 TPLTQSTQQM
-805 AEASARE
+805 AEASARA
-812 EQTRNTAQTQRQDAE
+812 EQTRNAAVTQQQDAE
-827 VVTRA
+827 VVARP

>member
-15 QDPRTLEEKILQVQ
+15 QDPRTLEEKILQVHQ
-29 QRNELLSEMRVQ
+29 QNELLSAMRAQ
-41 AARSGDQKIVNQADE
+41 SLQSGDLQLSRQADVI
-56 LERQYHVRD
+56 ERQYYARNV
-65 MAGLADDVY
+65 AGLADDVY

-81 MLQPGWIR
+81 SLQLGWIR

-98 QAGVNWSNEKIKQY
+98 QSGVNWSDQQIKQY

-131 YGADVKPVICYKGS
+131 FGPDAKPVVCYKGS
-145 NGAVVAHDNTGKE
+145 NGAVVAHDSAGKE
-158 ITRESAA
+158 IIRESAA
-165 EDWINNGLQGAGRES
+165 EDWVNNGIQGAGLES

-185 AMELA
+185 AMRLA
-190 GDLKNSSFGREFE
+190 NDLNLSSLGSDFV
-203 IVGHSLGGGLASSAS
+203 IAGHSLGGGLASSAS
-218 AITGI
+218 AITGV

-231 GLNPVTPQ
+231 GLNPITAQ
-239 RFADKQGLW
+239 RFAEKQGLT

-281 MQMGTVATMAADV
+281 MQMGAVATMAADV

-323 GLIDYLAEHSGSK
+323 GLVDYLAEHSGSR

-342 TAAGQVQPVLEAKM
+342 TAAGQIQPVLEAKM
-356 RDAQGNLVDRP
+356 RDAQGNIVDRP

-378 AGPLLNVLSGAVA
+378 AGPLLNVLSGAVT
-391 GAYVGKRAGEG
+391 GAYVGKRTGEG
-402 IAVAGKVT
+402 IAATGKVT

-439 GKVSGLQVRTGGEVV
+439 GKVSGLQVRAGGEVV

-502 LREEADRRDKATDAY
+502 LRQEAERRDRATDAY

-527 ALDHAGRDASS
+527 ALDHAGHDAHG
-538 IRQTAGQGAQLVE
+538 IRQTAGQGAQLLE
-551 QTANQTGANLRKSA
+551 QTAHQAGAN
-565 EQTGTAIDQAFDR
+565 
-578 TGRGVRNLTG
+578 
-588 HAPTAL
+588 
-594 AATGAGVGGVIAA
+594 
-607 EATYLGPGGLMN
+607 
-619 AWKTGAVI
+619 
-627 KHGAGA
+627 
-633 GGEATQRHLMTE
+633 
-645 TVIPSLDART
+645 
-655 QSLEHAAVKQ
+655 
-665 LMQSA
+665 
-670 PVRESSGQ
+670 
-678 TPAMDSQS
+678 
-686 APSKQKSD
+686 
-694 TRPHASLGTGVPLND
+694 
-709 PSHPEHS
+709 
-716 LFRDAARGV
+716 
-725 YAIDAKHN
+725 
-733 RTSDLRS
+733 
-740 DQLSGHL
+740 
-747 AVAAK
+747 
-752 EQGLRGIDHVL
+752 
-763 MSGDAKVTFAVQG
+763 
-776 RPDDPAHRRA
+776 
-786 SVDTMQGLN
+786 
-795 TPLAQSTQQM
+795 
-805 AEASARE
+805 
-812 EQTRNTAQTQRQDAE
+812 
-827 VVTRA
+827 
-832 ALRMA
+832 

>member
-1 MTTPTVTVGPVLPS
+1 MTTPTVTVGPALPS

-29 QRNELLSEMRVQ
+29 QQRELLSEMRTQ
-41 AARSGDQKIVNQADE
+41 SAQSGDLQLSHQANA
-56 LERQYHVRD
+56 LERQYYARD

-81 MLQPGWIR
+81 SLQPGWIR
-89 ASEHPELLR
+89 ASENPELLR
-98 QAGVNWSNEKIKQY
+98 QTGVHWSDEQIKQY

-125 LPDPRV
+125 LPDPQV
-131 YGADVKPVICYKGS
+131 FGADAKPVVAYKGS
-145 NGAVVAHDNTGKE
+145 NGAVVAHDSTGKE
-158 ITRESAA
+158 IARESAV
-165 EDWINNGLQGAGRES
+165 EDWVNNGIQGAGLES

-190 GDLKNSSFGREFE
+190 TGMRRSLGSDFG
-203 IVGHSLGGGLASSAS
+203 IVGHSLGGGQAS
-218 AITGI
+218 AASAVTGM

-231 GLNPVTPQ
+231 GLNPVTAQ
-239 RFADKQGLW
+239 RFAEKQGIS

-264 LLTDGQTMVSRM
+264 VLTDGQAMIGRM

-302 LLTTQLG
+302 LMVTKLG
-309 QLLPHSKQAQQDAL
+309 ELLPHSKQAQQDAL
-323 GLIDYLAEHSGSK
+323 GLVDYLAENSGSK

-367 KEPAISEVAKD
+367 KEPALSEVAKD

-391 GAYVGKRAGEG
+391 GAYVGKKAGEA
-402 IAVAGKVT
+402 IAAGGKVT
-410 DVALDTLGDG
+410 DVALDTVGDG
-420 YRVGGKVTGQA
+420 YRVGGKITGQA
-431 AELGAQTF
+431 VEAGAQTF
-439 GKVSGLQVRTGGEVV
+439 GKISGLQVRGGGEVV
-454 AQVRVATGYLEAAVP
+454 AQVRVASGYLEAAVP

-502 LREEADRRDKATDAY
+502 LRQEADRRDQVTEAY

-527 ALDHAGRDASS
+527 ALDHAGRDANS
-538 IRQTAGQGAQLVE
+538 IRQTAGQSAQLLE
-551 QTANQTGANLRKSA
+551 QAANQTGADLRKST
-565 EQTGTAIDQAFDR
+565 EQAGATIDQAFDQ

-594 AATGAGVGGVIAA
+594 AATGAGLGTILAV
-607 EATYLGPGGLMN
+607 EATYLGRPDGLMN

-627 KHGAGA
+627 KHAPGAGN
-633 GGEATQRHLMTE
+633 EATQRHLMTE

-665 LMQSA
+665 LTQPA
-670 PVRESSGQ
+670 PARESSGHV
-678 TPAMDSQS
+678 PAKDPQS
-686 APSKQKSD
+686 TAPS
-694 TRPHASLGTGVPLND
+694 PSLRTGVLLND
-709 PSHPEHS
+709 PSHPDHS
-716 LFRDAARGV
+716 LFRDAARGIH
-725 YAIDAKHN
+725 AIDTKHN
-733 RTSDLRS
+733 RVSDLRS
-740 DQLSGHL
+740 DQLGGHL

-752 EQGLRGIDHVL
+752 EQGLRGIDHVV
-763 MSGDAKVTFAVQG
+763 MSGDAKLTFAVQG
-776 RPDDPAHRRA
+776 RLDDPAHRRA
-786 SVDTMQGLN
+786 SVDTLQGLN

-805 AEASARE
+805 AEVNARAEQIRNSAP
-812 EQTRNTAQTQRQDAE
+812 AQQQEPE

>member
-29 QRNELLSEMRVQ
+29 QQRELLSEMRAQ
-41 AARSGDQKIVNQADE
+41 STQSGDPQLARQADA
-56 LERQYHVRD
+56 LEQQYYVRD

-74 ESAAHRP
+74 ESAAHRASA
-81 MLQPGWIR
+81 QPGWIR
-89 ASEHPELLR
+89 ASENPELLR
-98 QAGVNWSNEKIKQY
+98 QAGVNWSDQQIRQY

-131 YGADVKPVICYKGS
+131 FGADAKPVVCYKGS
-145 NGAVVAHDNTGKE
+145 NGAVVAHDSTGKE

-165 EDWINNGLQGAGRES
+165 EDWVNNGIQGAGLES

-190 GDLKNSSFGREFE
+190 TGMKRSLGSDFV
-203 IVGHSLGGGLASSAS
+203 IAGHSLGGGQAS
-218 AITGI
+218 AASAVTGI
-223 PAITFNSS
+223 SAITFNSS
-231 GLNPVTPQ
+231 GLNPLTPQ
-239 RFADKQGLW
+239 RYAEKHGLP

-281 MQMGTVATMAADV
+281 MQMGAVATMAADV

-323 GLIDYLAEHSGSK
+323 GLVDYLAEHSGSK

-342 TAAGQVQPVLEAKM
+342 TAAGQIQPVLEAKM
-356 RDAQGNLVDRP
+356 RDAQGNIVDRP

-391 GAYVGKRAGEG
+391 GAYVGKRTGEG
-402 IAVAGKVT
+402 IAAAGKVT

-439 GKVSGLQVRTGGEVV
+439 GKVSGLQVRAGGEVV
-454 AQVRVATGYLEAAVP
+454 AQVRAATGYLEAAVP

-502 LREEADRRDKATDAY
+502 LRQEADRRDRATDAY
-517 CDLKTAQARG
+517 CELKTAQARG
-527 ALDHAGRDASS
+527 AMDHAGRDASG
-538 IRQTAGQGAQLVE
+538 IRQTAGQGAQLLE
-551 QTANQTGANLRKSA
+551 QTAHQAGANLRKSA
-565 EQTGTAIDQAFDR
+565 EQTGTAIDQAFDQ

-588 HAPTAL
+588 HAPAAL
-594 AATGAGVGGVIAA
+594 AVTGAGVGGVIAA

-619 AWKTGAVI
+619 AWQTRSVV
-627 KHGAGA
+627 KHAADAGN
-633 GGEATQRHLMTE
+633 EATQRHLMTE

-655 QSLEHAAVKQ
+655 QSLEQAAVKQ
-665 LMQSA
+665 LMQQQA
-670 PVRESSGQ
+670 PARQSS
-678 TPAMDSQS
+678 TPD
-686 APSKQKSD
+686 
-694 TRPHASLGTGVPLND
+694 RGVLLND
-709 PSHPEHS
+709 PSHPDHS
-716 LFRDAARGV
+716 LFRDAARGIHV
-725 YAIDAKHN
+725 IDAKHN
-733 RTSDLRS
+733 RTPDLHS

-752 EQGLRGIDHVL
+752 EQGLRGIDHVV

-786 SVDTMQGLN
+786 SVDTLQGLN

-805 AEASARE
+805 AEAKARE
-812 EQTRNTAQTQRQDAE
+812 EQTRNSALTQRQDAE

>member
-29 QRNELLSEMRVQ
+29 QRNEFLTEMRAQ
-41 AARSGDQKIVNQADE
+41 ATRSSDPKIAAQADA
-56 LERQYHVRD
+56 LERHYHVRD
-65 MAGLADDVY
+65 VAGLADDVY

-81 MLQPGWIR
+81 SSQPGWIR

-98 QAGVNWSNEKIKQY
+98 KAGVSWTDQQIKEY

-131 YGADVKPVICYKGS
+131 FGADAKPVVCYKGS
-145 NGAVVAHDNTGKE
+145 NGAVAAHDNTGKQV
-158 ITRESAA
+158 TRESAT
-165 EDWINNGLQGAGRES
+165 EDWVNNGLQGAGRES

-190 GDLKNSSFGREFE
+190 ADLKRSEVGKNFE

-218 AITGI
+218 AITGV

-231 GLNPVTPQ
+231 GLNPITPQ
-239 RFADKQGLW
+239 RFAEKHGLS
-248 VFDTDKTITAY
+248 VFDTDKTVTAY

-264 LLTDGQTMVSRM
+264 LLTDGQTMVGRM

-281 MQMGTVATMAADV
+281 MQMGAVATMAADV

-309 QLLPHSKQAQQDAL
+309 QLLPHSKKAQEDAL
-323 GLIDYLAEHSGSK
+323 GLVDYLAEHSGSR

-342 TAAGQVQPVLEAKM
+342 MAAGQVQPVLEAKM
-356 RDAQGNLVDRP
+356 RDAQGNIVDRP
-367 KEPAISEVAKD
+367 KEPAISELAKD

-391 GAYVGKRAGEG
+391 GAYVGKRTGE
-402 IAVAGKVT
+402 AVAAGGKVT

-420 YRVGGKVTGQA
+420 YRVGGKITGQA
-431 AELGAQTF
+431 VDVGAQTF

-454 AQVRVATGYLEAAVP
+454 AQVRMASGYLEASVP
-469 MTQCV
+469 IAQCV

-489 ASHLPFADKIAPG
+489 ASHLPFADRIAPG
-502 LREEADRRDKATDAY
+502 LRQEADRRDLATDAY

-527 ALDHAGRDASS
+527 ALDHAGRDANSV
-538 IRQTAGQGAQLVE
+538 RHTAGQGAQALE
-551 QTANQTGANLRKSA
+551 QAANQAGTNLRKSA
-565 EQTGTAIDQAFDR
+565 EQTGAAIDQAFDQ

-594 AATGAGVGGVIAA
+594 AVTGAGLGTVFAA
-607 EATYLGPGGLMN
+607 EATYLSSGGLMN

-627 KHGAGA
+627 KHGPGA
-633 GGEATQRHLMTE
+633 GNEAIQRHLMTE

-665 LMQSA
+665 LMQPA
-670 PVRESSGQ
+670 PVQESNGQ
-678 TPAMDSQS
+678 APAKDS
-686 APSKQKSD
+686 PSVLPKQHNGIS
-694 TRPHASLGTGVPLND
+694 PHASPGNAILLND
-709 PSHPEHS
+709 PSHPDHS
-716 LFRDAARGV
+716 LFRDAARGIH
-725 YAIDAKHN
+725 ALDAKHN
-733 RTSDLRS
+733 RIPDLRS
-740 DQLSGHL
+740 DQLGGHL

-752 EQGLRGIDHVL
+752 EQGLRGIDHVV
-763 MSGDAKVTFAVQG
+763 MSGDAKLTFAVQG
-776 RPDDPAHRRA
+776 RLDDPAHQRA
-786 SVDTMQGLN
+786 SVNTVQGLN
-795 TPLAQSTQQM
+795 APLAQSTQRM
-805 AEASARE
+805 AEVSAQA
-812 EQTRNTAQTQRQDAE
+812 EQTRNPAIVQQQEPET
-827 VVTRA
+827 VTRA

>member
-15 QDPRTLEEKILQVQ
+15 QDPRTLEEKISQVQ
-29 QRNELLSEMRVQ
+29 QQNELLSAMRAQ
-41 AARSGDQKIVNQADE
+41 SLQSGDLQISRQADA
-56 LERQYHVRD
+56 LAQQYHVRD
-65 MAGLADDVY
+65 IAGLADDVY

-81 MLQPGWIR
+81 SSQPGWIR

-98 QAGVNWSNEKIKQY
+98 QAGVNWTDQQIRQY

-131 YGADVKPVICYKGS
+131 FGSDVKPVVCYKGS
-145 NGAVVAHDNTGKE
+145 NGAVIARDSGGKE
-158 ITRESAA
+158 VARESAA
-165 EDWINNGLQGAGRES
+165 EDWVNNGIQGAGLES

-185 AMELA
+185 AMRLA
-190 GDLKNSSFGREFE
+190 NDLSLSPLGNGFE
-203 IVGHSLGGGLASSAS
+203 IAGHSLGGGLASSAS

-231 GLNPVTPQ
+231 GLNPATAQ
-239 RFADKQGLW
+239 RYAEKQGLS
-248 VFDTDKTITAY
+248 VFDTDKIVTAY

-264 LLTDGQTMVSRM
+264 VLTDGQAMIGRM

-281 MQMGTVATMAADV
+281 MQMGAVATMAADV

-342 TAAGQVQPVLEAKM
+342 TAAGQIQPVLEAKM

-420 YRVGGKVTGQA
+420 YRVGGKVTGQV

-439 GKVSGLQVRTGGEVV
+439 GKVSGLQVRVGGETV

-469 MTQCV
+469 MAQCV

-502 LREEADRRDKATDAY
+502 LRQEADRRDQATDAY

-527 ALDHAGRDASS
+527 ALDHAGRDANS
-538 IRQTAGQGAQLVE
+538 IRKAAGQGAQLLE
-551 QTANQTGANLRKSA
+551 QAANQAGTNLRKSA
-565 EQTGTAIDQAFDR
+565 EQTGTAIDQAFDQ
-578 TGRGVRNLTG
+578 TGHGVRNLTG
-588 HAPTAL
+588 HAPAAL
-594 AATGAGVGGVIAA
+594 AVTGAGVGGVIAA
-607 EATYLGPGGLMN
+607 ETTYLGPGGLMS
-619 AWKTGAVI
+619 AWQTRSVI
-627 KHGAGA
+627 KHAAGA
-633 GGEATQRHLMTE
+633 GNEATQRHLMTE
-645 TVIPSLDART
+645 TVIPSLDARI
-655 QSLEHAAVKQ
+655 QSLEHTAVKQ

-670 PVRESSGQ
+670 PARESSGQ
-678 TPAMDSQS
+678 APAMDSQS
-686 APSKQKSD
+686 APSQQKSD
-694 TRPHASLGTGVPLND
+694 TRPHASLGNGVLLND
-709 PSHPEHS
+709 PGHPDHS

-725 YAIDAKHN
+725 HAIDAKHN
-733 RTSDLRS
+733 RTPDLRS

-752 EQGLRGIDHVL
+752 EQGMRGIDHVV
-763 MSGDAKVTFAVQG
+763 MSGDAKLTFAVQG
-776 RPDDPAHRRA
+776 RLDDPAHRRA

-812 EQTRNTAQTQRQDAE
+812 EQTRNSALTQRQDAE

>member
-29 QRNELLSEMRVQ
+29 QRNELLSAMRAQ
-41 AARSGDQKIVNQADE
+41 SAQSGDLQLSRQADA

-65 MAGLADDVY
+65 VAGVADDVY

-81 MLQPGWIR
+81 SIALGWIR

-98 QAGVNWSNEKIKQY
+98 QSGVNWTDQQIKQY

-131 YGADVKPVICYKGS
+131 YGSEVKPIVCYKGS
-145 NGAVVAHDNTGKE
+145 NGAVVAHDGDGKE
-158 ITRESAA
+158 ISRESAA
-165 EDWINNGLQGAGRES
+165 EDWVNNGLQGAGLES

-190 GDLKNSSFGREFE
+190 VRFQRDFGPGFE
-203 IVGHSLGGGLASSAS
+203 IAGHSLGGGQGSAAS
-218 AITGI
+218 AVTGI
-223 PAITFNSS
+223 SAITFNSS
-231 GLNPVTPQ
+231 GLNPATPQ
-239 RFADKQGLW
+239 RYAEKYGLS
-248 VFDTDKTITAY
+248 VVDASQTVTAY

-281 MQMGTVATMAADV
+281 MQMGAVATMAADV

-323 GLIDYLAEHSGSK
+323 GLVDYLAEHSGSK

-342 TAAGQVQPVLEAKM
+342 TAAGQIQAVLEAKM
-356 RDAQGNLVDRP
+356 RDAQGNIVDRP

-391 GAYVGKRAGEG
+391 GAYVGKRTGEG
-402 IAVAGKVT
+402 IATAGKVT

-420 YRVGGKVTGQA
+420 YRVGGRVTGQA

-439 GKVSGLQVRTGGEVV
+439 GKVSGLQVRAGGEVV

-502 LREEADRRDKATDAY
+502 LRQEADRRDRATEAY
-517 CDLKTAQARG
+517 CDLKTAQASG
-527 ALDHAGRDASS
+527 ALDHAGRDANG
-538 IRQTAGQGAQLVE
+538 IRQTAGQGAQLLE
-551 QTANQTGANLRKSA
+551 QTANQAGANLRKSA
-565 EQTGTAIDQAFDR
+565 EQAGTAIDQALDQ
-578 TGRGVRNLTG
+578 TGRGVRSLTG
-588 HAPTAL
+588 HAPAAL
-594 AATGAGVGGVIAA
+594 AVTGAGVGGVIAA

-619 AWKTGAVI
+619 AWQTRSVI
-627 KHGAGA
+627 KHAADAGT
-633 GGEATQRHLMTE
+633 EATQRHLMTE

-665 LMQSA
+665 LMQQQAPAQQSSA
-670 PVRESSGQ
+670 PGRG
-678 TPAMDSQS
+678 A
-686 APSKQKSD
+686 
-694 TRPHASLGTGVPLND
+694 LLND
-709 PSHPEHS
+709 LSHPDHS

-733 RTSDLRS
+733 RTPDLRS

-752 EQGLRGIDHVL
+752 EQGLRGIDHVV

-812 EQTRNTAQTQRQDAE
+812 EQTRNSAQTQRQDAE

>member
-29 QRNELLSEMRVQ
+29 QQRELLSEMRAQ
-41 AARSGDQKIVNQADE
+41 STQSGDLQLARQADA
-56 LERQYHVRD
+56 LEQQYYVRD

-74 ESAAHRP
+74 ESAAHRASA
-81 MLQPGWIR
+81 QPGWIR
-89 ASEHPELLR
+89 ASENPELLR
-98 QAGVNWSNEKIKQY
+98 QAGVNWSDQQIRQY

-131 YGADVKPVICYKGS
+131 FGADAKPVVCYKGS
-145 NGAVVAHDNTGKE
+145 NGAVVAHDSTGKE

-165 EDWINNGLQGAGRES
+165 EDWVNNGIQGAGLES

-190 GDLKNSSFGREFE
+190 TGMKRSLGSDFV
-203 IVGHSLGGGLASSAS
+203 IAGHSLGGGQAS
-218 AITGI
+218 AASAVTGI
-223 PAITFNSS
+223 SAITFNSS
-231 GLNPVTPQ
+231 GLNPLTPQ
-239 RFADKQGLW
+239 RYAEKHGLP

-281 MQMGTVATMAADV
+281 MQMGAVATMAADV

-302 LLTTQLG
+302 LLTAQLG

-323 GLIDYLAEHSGSK
+323 GLVDYLAEHSGSK

-342 TAAGQVQPVLEAKM
+342 TAAGQIQPVLEAKM
-356 RDAQGNLVDRP
+356 RDAQDNIVDRP

-391 GAYVGKRAGEG
+391 GAYVGKRTGEG
-402 IAVAGKVT
+402 VAAAGKVT

-431 AELGAQTF
+431 AELGAQAF

-454 AQVRVATGYLEAAVP
+454 AQVRAASGYLEAAVP

-502 LREEADRRDKATDAY
+502 LRQEADRRDRATDAY

-527 ALDHAGRDASS
+527 ALDHAGRDANG
-538 IRQTAGQGAQLVE
+538 IRQTAGQGAQLLE
-551 QTANQTGANLRKSA
+551 QTANQAGANLRKSA
-565 EQTGTAIDQAFDR
+565 EQTGTAIDQAFDQ

-588 HAPTAL
+588 HAPAAL
-594 AATGAGVGGVIAA
+594 AITGAGVGGVIAA

-619 AWKTGAVI
+619 AWQTRSVI
-627 KHGAGA
+627 KHAADAGN
-633 GGEATQRHLMTE
+633 EATQRHLMTE

-655 QSLEHAAVKQ
+655 QSLEQAAVKQ
-665 LMQSA
+665 LMQQQA
-670 PVRESSGQ
+670 PAQQSS
-678 TPAMDSQS
+678 TPG
-686 APSKQKSD
+686 
-694 TRPHASLGTGVPLND
+694 RGVLLND
-709 PSHPEHS
+709 PSHPDHS

-725 YAIDAKHN
+725 HAIDAKHN
-733 RTSDLRS
+733 RTPDLRS

-752 EQGLRGIDHVL
+752 EQGLRGIDHVV

-812 EQTRNTAQTQRQDAE
+812 EQTRNSAQTQRQDAE

>member
-1 MTTPTVTVGPVLPS
+1 MTTPTVTVGPLLPS
-15 QDPRTLEEKILQVQ
+15 QDPRTLEEKMLQVQ
-29 QRNELLSEMRVQ
+29 QRNELLSAMRAQ
-41 AARSGDQKIVNQADE
+41 SAQSGDLQISHQADV

-65 MAGLADDVY
+65 VAGVADDVY

-81 MLQPGWIR
+81 SIALGWIR

-98 QAGVNWSNEKIKQY
+98 QAGVNWTDQQIKQY

-120 RAEIY
+120 RADIY
-125 LPDPRV
+125 FPDPRV
-131 YGADVKPVICYKGS
+131 YGSEAKPIVCYKGS
-145 NGAVVAHDNTGKE
+145 NGAVVAHDGDGKE
-158 ITRESAA
+158 ISRESAA
-165 EDWINNGLQGAGRES
+165 EDWVNNGLQGSGLES

-190 GDLKNSSFGREFE
+190 VRFQKDFGPGFE
-203 IVGHSLGGGLASSAS
+203 LAGHSLGGGQGSAAS
-218 AITGI
+218 AVTGI

-231 GLNPVTPQ
+231 GLNLATPQ
-239 RFADKQGLW
+239 RYAEKYGLSI
-248 VFDTDKTITAY
+248 VDTSQTVTAY

-264 LLTDGQTMVSRM
+264 VLTDGQAMIGRM

-323 GLIDYLAEHSGSK
+323 GLIDYLAEHSGSR
-336 TLKQVP
+336 TLKRVP

-356 RDAQGNLVDRP
+356 RDAQGNIVDRP
-367 KEPAISEVAKD
+367 KEATIGEVAKD

-391 GAYVGKRAGEG
+391 GAYVGKKAGE
-402 IAVAGKVT
+402 AVAAGGKVT
-410 DVALDTLGDG
+410 DVALDTVGDG
-420 YRVGGKVTGQA
+420 YRVGGKITGQA
-431 AELGAQTF
+431 VEAGAQTF
-439 GKVSGLQVRTGGEVV
+439 GKISGLQVRGGGEVV
-454 AQVRVATGYLEAAVP
+454 AQVRVASGYLEAAVP

-502 LREEADRRDKATDAY
+502 LRQEADRRDQATEAY

-527 ALDHAGRDASS
+527 AVDHAGRDANS
-538 IRQTAGQGAQLVE
+538 IRQTAGQGAQLLE
-551 QTANQTGANLRKSA
+551 QAANQAGANLRKST
-565 EQTGTAIDQAFDR
+565 EQTGAMIDQAFDQ
-578 TGRGVRNLTG
+578 TGRGVRHLTG

-594 AATGAGVGGVIAA
+594 AATGAGLGTILAV
-607 EATYLGPGGLMN
+607 EATYLGRPDGLMN

-627 KHGAGA
+627 KHAPGAGN
-633 GGEATQRHLMTE
+633 EATQRHLMTE

-655 QSLEHAAVKQ
+655 QSLEQAAVKQ
-665 LMQSA
+665 LMQPA
-670 PVRESSGQ
+670 PARESSGHV
-678 TPAMDSQS
+678 PAKDSQS
-686 APSKQKSD
+686 AAPSPSQ
-694 TRPHASLGTGVPLND
+694 RTGALLND
-709 PSHPEHS
+709 PSHPDHS
-716 LFRDAARGV
+716 LFRDAARGIH
-725 YAIDAKHN
+725 AIDAKHN
-733 RTSDLRS
+733 RIPDLRS
-740 DQLSGHL
+740 DQLGGHL

-752 EQGLRGIDHVL
+752 EQGLRGIDHVV
-763 MSGDAKVTFAVQG
+763 MSGDAKLTFAVQG
-776 RPDDPAHRRA
+776 RLDDPAHRRA
-786 SVDTMQGLN
+786 SVDTLQGLN

-805 AEASARE
+805 AEVSARA
-812 EQTRNTAQTQRQDAE
+812 EQIRNSAPAQQQEPD

>member
-29 QRNELLSEMRVQ
+29 QQRELLSEMRAQ
-41 AARSGDQKIVNQADE
+41 SAQSGDLQLSHQADA
-56 LERQYHVRD
+56 LERQYYARD

-81 MLQPGWIR
+81 SLQLGWIR
-89 ASEHPELLR
+89 ASENPELLR
-98 QAGVNWSNEKIKQY
+98 KTGVNWSDEQIQQY

-131 YGADVKPVICYKGS
+131 FGADAKPVIAYKGS
-145 NGAVVAHDNTGKE
+145 NGTVVAHDSTGKE

-165 EDWINNGLQGAGRES
+165 EDWVNNGIQGAGLES

-190 GDLKNSSFGREFE
+190 IGMKRSSLGSEFA
-203 IVGHSLGGGLASSAS
+203 IAGHSLGGGLASAAS
-218 AITGI
+218 AVTGAS
-223 PAITFNSS
+223 AITFNSS
-231 GLNPVTPQ
+231 GLNPITAQ
-239 RFADKQGLW
+239 RFAEKQGLS

-264 LLTDGQTMVSRM
+264 VLTDGQAMIGRM

-302 LLTTQLG
+302 LMVTKLG
-309 QLLPHSKQAQQDAL
+309 ELLPHSQQAQQDAL
-323 GLIDYLAEHSGSK
+323 GLIDHLAENSGSR

-342 TAAGQVQPVLEAKM
+342 TAAGQVQPLLEAKM

-367 KEPAISEVAKD
+367 KEPAISEVARD

-391 GAYVGKRAGEG
+391 GAYVGKKAGEG
-402 IAVAGKVT
+402 IAAAGKVT
-410 DVALDTLGDG
+410 DVALNTVGDG
-420 YRVGGKVTGQA
+420 YRVGGKITGQA
-431 AELGAQTF
+431 VEAGAQTF
-439 GKVSGLQVRTGGEVV
+439 GKISGLQVRGGGEVV
-454 AQVRVATGYLEAAVP
+454 AQVRVAGGYLEAAVP

-502 LREEADRRDKATDAY
+502 LRQEADRRDQATETY

-538 IRQTAGQGAQLVE
+538 IRQTADQGAQLLE
-551 QTANQTGANLRKSA
+551 QAANRTGADLRKSA
-565 EQTGTAIDQAFDR
+565 EQTGATIDQSFDQ

-594 AATGAGVGGVIAA
+594 AATGAGLGTVLAV
-607 EATYLGPGGLMN
+607 EATYLGRPDGLIN

-627 KHGAGA
+627 KNASGAGN
-633 GGEATQRHLMTE
+633 EATQRHLMTE

-655 QSLEHAAVKQ
+655 QSLEHTAVKQ
-665 LMQSA
+665 LMQPTPA
-670 PVRESSGQ
+670 RESSGHV
-678 TPAMDSQS
+678 PAKDSQYL
-686 APSKQKSD
+686 APSS
-694 TRPHASLGTGVPLND
+694 SLRTGVLLND
-709 PSHPEHS
+709 PTHPDHP
-716 LFRDAARGV
+716 LFRDAARGIH
-725 YAIDAKHN
+725 AIDASHN
-733 RTSDLRS
+733 RVSDLRS
-740 DQLSGHL
+740 DQLGGHL

-752 EQGLRGIDHVL
+752 EQGLRGIDHVV
-763 MSGDAKVTFAVQG
+763 MSGDAKLTFAVQG
-776 RPDDPAHRRA
+776 RLDDPAHRRV
-786 SVDTMQGLN
+786 SVDTLQGLN
-795 TPLAQSTQQM
+795 TPMAQSTQQM
-805 AEASARE
+805 AEVSARA
-812 EQTRNTAQTQRQDAE
+812 EQMRAQAPTQQQEPE
-827 VVTRA
+827 VVAGA

>member
-29 QRNELLSEMRVQ
+29 QQRELLSEMRAQ
-41 AARSGDQKIVNQADE
+41 STQSGDPQLARQADA
-56 LERQYHVRD
+56 LEQQYYVRD

-74 ESAAHRP
+74 ESAAHRASA
-81 MLQPGWIR
+81 QPGWIR
-89 ASEHPELLR
+89 ASENPELLR
-98 QAGVNWSNEKIKQY
+98 QAGVNWSDQQIRQY

-131 YGADVKPVICYKGS
+131 FGADAKPVVCYKGS
-145 NGAVVAHDNTGKE
+145 NGAVVAHDSTGKE

-165 EDWINNGLQGAGRES
+165 EDWVNNGIQGAGLES

-190 GDLKNSSFGREFE
+190 TGMKRSLGSDFV
-203 IVGHSLGGGLASSAS
+203 IAGHSLGGGQAS
-218 AITGI
+218 AASAVTGI
-223 PAITFNSS
+223 SAITFNSS
-231 GLNPVTPQ
+231 GLNPLTPQ
-239 RFADKQGLW
+239 RYAEKHGLP

-264 LLTDGQTMVSRM
+264 LLTDGQTMVGRM

-281 MQMGTVATMAADV
+281 MQMGAVATMAADV

-309 QLLPHSKQAQQDAL
+309 QLLPHSKQAQQGAL
-323 GLIDYLAEHSGSK
+323 GLVDYLAEHSGSK

-356 RDAQGNLVDRP
+356 RDAQGNIVDRP

-391 GAYVGKRAGEG
+391 GAYVGKRTGEG
-402 IAVAGKVT
+402 IAAAGKVT

-420 YRVGGKVTGQA
+420 YRVGGKVAGQA

-439 GKVSGLQVRTGGEVV
+439 GKVSGLQVRAGGEVV
-454 AQVRVATGYLEAAVP
+454 AQVRMATGYLEAAVP

-502 LREEADRRDKATDAY
+502 LRQEADRRDRATDAY

-527 ALDHAGRDASS
+527 ALDHAGRDASG
-538 IRQTAGQGAQLVE
+538 IRQTAGQGAQLLE
-551 QTANQTGANLRKSA
+551 QTAHQAGANLRKSA
-565 EQTGTAIDQAFDR
+565 EQTGTAIDQAFDQ

-588 HAPTAL
+588 HAPAAL

-619 AWKTGAVI
+619 AWQTRSVI
-627 KHGAGA
+627 KHAADAGN
-633 GGEATQRHLMTE
+633 EATQRHLMTE

-655 QSLEHAAVKQ
+655 QSLEQAAVKQ
-665 LMQSA
+665 LMQQQA
-670 PVRESSGQ
+670 PAQ
-678 TPAMDSQS
+678 QS
-686 APSKQKSD
+686 NAPGKG
-694 TRPHASLGTGVPLND
+694 ALLND
-709 PSHPEHS
+709 PNHPDHS

-733 RTSDLRS
+733 RTPDLRS

-752 EQGLRGIDHVL
+752 EQGLRGIDHVV

-812 EQTRNTAQTQRQDAE
+812 EQTRNSAQTQRQDAE

>member
-1 MTTPTVTVGPVLPS
+1 MTTPTITVGPVLPS

-29 QRNELLSEMRVQ
+29 QQRELLSEMRTQ
-41 AARSGDQKIVNQADE
+41 SAQSSDLQLSHQADA
-56 LERQYHVRD
+56 LERQYYARD

-81 MLQPGWIR
+81 SLQPGWIR
-89 ASEHPELLR
+89 ASENPELLR
-98 QAGVNWSNEKIKQY
+98 QTGVNWSDEQIKQY
-112 LQPDDSNF
+112 LQPNDSNF

-131 YGADVKPVICYKGS
+131 FGADAKPVVAYKGS
-145 NGAVVAHDNTGKE
+145 NGAVVAHDSAGKE

-165 EDWINNGLQGAGRES
+165 EDWVNNGIQGAGLES

-190 GDLKNSSFGREFE
+190 TGMRRSLGSDFA
-203 IVGHSLGGGLASSAS
+203 IVGHSLGGGQAS
-218 AITGI
+218 AASAVTGM

-231 GLNPVTPQ
+231 GLNPITAQ
-239 RFADKQGLW
+239 RFAEKQGLS

-264 LLTDGQTMVSRM
+264 VLTDGQAMIGRM

-281 MQMGTVATMAADV
+281 IQMGTVATMAADV

-302 LLTTQLG
+302 LMVTKLG
-309 QLLPHSKQAQQDAL
+309 ELLPHSKQAQQDAL
-323 GLIDYLAEHSGSK
+323 GLVDYLAEHSGSK

-356 RDAQGNLVDRP
+356 RDAHGNLVDRP
-367 KEPAISEVAKD
+367 REPAISEVAKD

-391 GAYVGKRAGEG
+391 GAYVGKKAGEA
-402 IAVAGKVT
+402 IAAGGKVT
-410 DVALDTLGDG
+410 DVALDTVGDG
-420 YRVGGKVTGQA
+420 YRVGGKITGQA
-431 AELGAQTF
+431 VEAGAQIF
-439 GKVSGLQVRTGGEVV
+439 GKISGLQVRGGGEVV
-454 AQVRVATGYLEAAVP
+454 AQVRVAGGYLEAAVP

-502 LREEADRRDKATDAY
+502 LRQEADRRDQATEAY

-527 ALDHAGRDASS
+527 ALDHAGRDANS
-538 IRQTAGQGAQLVE
+538 IRQTAGQGAQLLE
-551 QTANQTGANLRKSA
+551 QAANRTGADLRKSA
-565 EQTGTAIDQAFDR
+565 EQTGATIDQAFDQA
-578 TGRGVRNLTG
+578 GRGVRNLTG

-594 AATGAGVGGVIAA
+594 AATGAGLGTVLAV
-607 EATYLGPGGLMN
+607 EATYLGRPDGLMN

-627 KHGAGA
+627 KHASGAGN
-633 GGEATQRHLMTE
+633 EATQRHLMTE

-665 LMQSA
+665 LMQPA
-670 PVRESSGQ
+670 PARESSGQ
-678 TPAMDSQS
+678 VPAKDSQS
-686 APSKQKSD
+686 AVPSVS
-694 TRPHASLGTGVPLND
+694 PHTGVLLND
-709 PSHPEHS
+709 PSHPDHP
-716 LFRDAARGV
+716 LFRDAARGIH
-725 YAIDAKHN
+725 AIDAKHN
-733 RTSDLRS
+733 RVSDLRS
-740 DQLSGHL
+740 DQLGGHL

-752 EQGLRGIDHVL
+752 EQGLRGIDHVV
-763 MSGDAKVTFAVQG
+763 MSGDAKLTFAVQG
-776 RPDDPAHRRA
+776 RLDDPAHRRA

-795 TPLAQSTQQM
+795 TPLIQSTQQM
-805 AEASARE
+805 AEVSARA
-812 EQTRNTAQTQRQDAE
+812 EQLRNPAPAQQQEPE

>member
-29 QRNELLSEMRVQ
+29 QRNELLSAMRAQ
-41 AARSGDQKIVNQADE
+41 SAQSGDLQLSHQADA
-56 LERQYHVRD
+56 LERHYHVRD
-65 MAGLADDVY
+65 VAGVADDVY

-81 MLQPGWIR
+81 SIALGWIR

-98 QAGVNWSNEKIKQY
+98 QSGVNWTDQQIKQY

-131 YGADVKPVICYKGS
+131 YGSEAKPIVCYKGS
-145 NGAVVAHDNTGKE
+145 NGAVVAHDSDGKE
-158 ITRESAA
+158 ISRESAA
-165 EDWINNGLQGAGRES
+165 EDWVNNGLQGAGLES

-190 GDLKNSSFGREFE
+190 VRFQRDFGPGFE
-203 IVGHSLGGGLASSAS
+203 IAGHSLGGGQGSAAS
-218 AITGI
+218 AVTGI

-231 GLNPVTPQ
+231 GLNPATPQ
-239 RFADKQGLW
+239 RYAEKHGLS
-248 VFDTDKTITAY
+248 VVDSSQTVTAY

-281 MQMGTVATMAADV
+281 MQMGAVATMAADV

-302 LLTTQLG
+302 LLTAQLG

-323 GLIDYLAEHSGSK
+323 GLVDYLAEHSGSK

-356 RDAQGNLVDRP
+356 RDAQGNLIDRP

-391 GAYVGKRAGEG
+391 GAYVGKRTGEG
-402 IAVAGKVT
+402 IAAAGKVT

-439 GKVSGLQVRTGGEVV
+439 GKVSGLQVRAGGEVV
-454 AQVRVATGYLEAAVP
+454 AQVRVATGYLEAALP

-502 LREEADRRDKATDAY
+502 LRQEADRRDRAADAY

-527 ALDHAGRDASS
+527 ALDHAGRDANG
-538 IRQTAGQGAQLVE
+538 IRQTAGRGAQLLE
-551 QTANQTGANLRKSA
+551 QAANQAGANLRKSA
-565 EQTGTAIDQAFDR
+565 EQTGTAIDQAFDQ

-588 HAPTAL
+588 HAPAAL
-594 AATGAGVGGVIAA
+594 AVTGAGVGGVIAA

-619 AWKTGAVI
+619 AWQTRSVI
-627 KHGAGA
+627 KHAADAGN
-633 GGEATQRHLMTE
+633 EATQRHLMTE

-655 QSLEHAAVKQ
+655 QSLEQAAVKQ
-665 LMQSA
+665 LMQQQA
-670 PVRESSGQ
+670 PAQQSS
-678 TPAMDSQS
+678 TPD
-686 APSKQKSD
+686 
-694 TRPHASLGTGVPLND
+694 RGVLLND
-709 PSHPEHS
+709 PSHPDHS

-725 YAIDAKHN
+725 HAIDAKHN
-733 RTSDLRS
+733 RTPDMRS

-752 EQGLRGIDHVL
+752 EQGLRGIDHVV

-812 EQTRNTAQTQRQDAE
+812 EQTRNSAQTQRQDAE
-827 VVTRA
+827 AVTRA

>member
-29 QRNELLSEMRVQ
+29 QQNEFLSAMRAQSVQ
-41 AARSGDQKIVNQADE
+41 SGDLQLSRQADA
-56 LERQYHVRD
+56 LERQYYARNV
-65 MAGLADDVY
+65 AGLADDVY

-81 MLQPGWIR
+81 SLQPGWIR
-89 ASEHPELLR
+89 ASEHPDLLR
-98 QAGVNWSNEKIKQY
+98 QAGVNWNDQQIKQY

-131 YGADVKPVICYKGS
+131 FGPDAKPVVCYKGS
-145 NGAVVAHDNTGKE
+145 NGAVVAHDGAGKE
-158 ITRESAA
+158 IIRESAA
-165 EDWINNGLQGAGRES
+165 EDWVNNGIQGAGLES

-185 AMELA
+185 AMRLA
-190 GDLKNSSFGREFE
+190 NDLNLSPLGSDFV
-203 IVGHSLGGGLASSAS
+203 IAGHSLGGGLASSAS
-218 AITGI
+218 AITGV

-231 GLNPVTPQ
+231 GLNPITAQ
-239 RFADKQGLW
+239 RFADKQGLT

-264 LLTDGQTMVSRM
+264 VLTDGQAMIGRM

-281 MQMGTVATMAADV
+281 MQMGAVASMAADV

-302 LLTTQLG
+302 LLATKLG
-309 QLLPHSKQAQQDAL
+309 EILPHSKQAQQDAL
-323 GLIDYLAEHSGSK
+323 GLVDYLAEHSGSK

-356 RDAQGNLVDRP
+356 RDAQGNIVDRP

-391 GAYVGKRAGEG
+391 GAYVGKRAGE
-402 IAVAGKVT
+402 AVAAGGKVT
-410 DVALDTLGDG
+410 DIALDTLGDG

-439 GKVSGLQVRTGGEVV
+439 GKVSGLQVRGGGEAV
-454 AQVRVATGYLEAAVP
+454 AQVRMATGYLEASVP
-469 MTQCV
+469 MVQCV

-480 ETSNALLRA
+480 ETSNAILRA

-502 LREEADRRDKATDAY
+502 LGKEADRRDQATAAY
-517 CDLKTAQARG
+517 CDIKTAQAKG
-527 ALDHAGRDASS
+527 SLDHAGRDANT
-538 IRQTAGQGAQLVE
+538 IRHIAGQGAQALE
-551 QTANQTGANLRKSA
+551 QASNQTGADLRKSA
-565 EQTGTAIDQAFDR
+565 ERAGANIDQALDQ
-578 TGRGVRNLTG
+578 TGRGMRNLTG

-594 AATGAGVGGVIAA
+594 AVTGAGVGGVIAA
-607 EATYLGPGGLMN
+607 EATYLGPRGLMN
-619 AWKTGAVI
+619 AWQTGTAI
-627 KHGAGA
+627 KHGSGA

-655 QSLEHAAVKQ
+655 QSLEHSAVKQ
-665 LMQSA
+665 LMQPAQQA
-670 PVRESSGQ
+670 PQ
-678 TPAMDSQS
+678 PT
-686 APSKQKSD
+686 
-694 TRPHASLGTGVPLND
+694 LGKGVLLND
-709 PSHPEHS
+709 QNHPDHS

-725 YAIDAKHN
+725 HAIDAKHN
-733 RTSDLRS
+733 RTPDLRS

-752 EQGLRGIDHVL
+752 EQGMRGIDHVV

-776 RPDDPAHRRA
+776 RLDDPAHQRA
-786 SVDTMQGLN
+786 SVDTTQGLN

-805 AEASARE
+805 AEASVRQ
-812 EQTRNTAQTQRQDAE
+812 EQTRNSALTQQQDAE

>member
-1 MTTPTVTVGPVLPS
+1 MTMPTVTVGPPLPS
-15 QDPRTLEEKILQVQ
+15 QDPRTLEEKILQVRQ
-29 QRNELLSEMRVQ
+29 QNELLSAMRAQ
-41 AARSGDQKIVNQADE
+41 SAQSSDLQLSHQADA

-65 MAGLADDVY
+65 VAGVADDVY

-81 MLQPGWIR
+81 SLALGWIR

-98 QAGVNWSNEKIKQY
+98 QAGVNWTDQQVKQY

-131 YGADVKPVICYKGS
+131 YGPETKPIVCYKGS
-145 NGAVVAHDNTGKE
+145 NGAVVARDNDGKE
-158 ITRESAA
+158 ISRESAA
-165 EDWINNGLQGAGRES
+165 EDWLNNGLQGAGLES

-190 GDLKNSSFGREFE
+190 VRFQRDFGSGFE
-203 IVGHSLGGGLASSAS
+203 IAGHSLGGGQGSAAS
-218 AITGI
+218 AVTGI

-231 GLNPVTPQ
+231 GLNPATPQ
-239 RFADKQGLW
+239 RYAEKNGLS
-248 VFDTDKTITAY
+248 VIDASQTVTAY

-264 LLTDGQTMVSRM
+264 VLTDGQAMVSRM

-281 MQMGTVATMAADV
+281 MQMGAVATMAADV

-323 GLIDYLAEHSGSK
+323 GLVDYLAEHSGSK

-356 RDAQGNLVDRP
+356 RDAQGNIVDRP
-367 KEPAISEVAKD
+367 KEPALSEVAKD

-391 GAYVGKRAGEG
+391 GAYVGKRTGEG
-402 IAVAGKVT
+402 IAAAGKVT
-410 DVALDTLGDG
+410 DVVLDTLGDG

-439 GKVSGLQVRTGGEVV
+439 GKVSGLQVRASGEVV

-474 TQRWGN
+474 AQRWGN

-502 LREEADRRDKATDAY
+502 LRQEADRRDRATNAY
-517 CDLKTAQARG
+517 CDLKTAQASG
-527 ALDHAGRDASS
+527 ALDHAGRDANG
-538 IRQTAGQGAQLVE
+538 IRQAAGQGAQLLE
-551 QTANQTGANLRKSA
+551 QAANHAGANLRKSA
-565 EQTGTAIDQAFDR
+565 EQTGTAIDQTFDQ

-588 HAPTAL
+588 HAPAAL
-594 AATGAGVGGVIAA
+594 AVTGAGVGGVIAA

-619 AWKTGAVI
+619 AWQTRSVI
-627 KHGAGA
+627 KHAAGA
-633 GGEATQRHLMTE
+633 GNEATQRHLMTE

-655 QSLEHAAVKQ
+655 QSLEQAAVKQ
-665 LMQSA
+665 LMQQQAPAQQSSA
-670 PVRESSGQ
+670 PAR
-678 TPAMDSQS
+678 
-686 APSKQKSD
+686 
-694 TRPHASLGTGVPLND
+694 GVLLND
-709 PSHPEHS
+709 PGHPEHS

-725 YAIDAKHN
+725 HAIDAKHN
-733 RTSDLRS
+733 RTPDLRS

-752 EQGLRGIDHVL
+752 EQGLRGIDHVV

-776 RPDDPAHRRA
+776 QPDDPAHRRA

-805 AEASARE
+805 AEASARQ
-812 EQTRNTAQTQRQDAE
+812 EQARNSVLTQQQDAE